1 MTSEGS
7 VRHIERD
14 IRGEGKASCGS
25 KPRRGT
31 LLGAGPVHREAQVHE
46 AGGEGRGGAFQAALA
61 PTDPQEERSKQTPGG
76 PCVWRVPKPKSHVRG
91 LVPTQ
96 REGQTRAHRA
106 GV

>member
-1 MTSEGS
+1 MTLEGS

-46 AGGEGRGGAFQAALA
+46 AGGEGGGCFPGSSSSHRSTGGEIQTNTRRPMRVEGPKAQITRQGAGANPAGGA
-61 PTDPQEERSKQTPGG
+61 D
-76 PCVWRVPKPKSHVRG
+76 
-91 LVPTQ
+91 
-96 REGQTRAHRA
+96 
-106 GV
+106 